1 MVPLPGHW
9 DDGGIN
15 RRLNAGL
22 DEEPFAA
29 EAGVPL
35 TSIRIE
41 DSERRP
47 PAGWAGPVAGDDHLR
62 SLADDVP
69 PEADP
74 RSTSQL
80 ETDPGRLTDGRR
92 HGRDQPRRLQ
102 DHEADP
108 GPPGERREPA
118 ESIGNTRGGLDARRE
133 IQDEEIHGP
142 AREQR
147 ARDRQTLVCVGRRED
162 HEPLW
167 SDAASDS
174 LHRIEGRREVH
185 PGHDRAG
192 SLGLRDESQGKRR
205 PAAREVASEREAH
218 PAWQATGPEDRVE
231 GREPGREDACRISL
245 RGLIRRI
252 VGGFDR
258 HHRERAHD
266 LADLARSSRSPLRP
280 EGRQGR
286 RDIRRK
292 CRHGPSIEHLFE

>member
-15 RRLNAGL
+15 GL

-35 TSIRIE
+35 PSIRIE
-41 DSERRP
+41 DSERRL

-74 RSTSQL
+74 RSPSQL
-80 ETDPGRLTDGRR
+80 ETDPGRLTDGSR
-92 HGRDQPRRLQ
+92 HIRDEARRLQ
-102 DHEADP
+102 DHETDP

-118 ESIGNTRGGLDARRE
+118 ESVGNTRRGLDARRE

-147 ARDRQTLVCVGRRED
+147 ARDRETLVRVAGRED
-162 HEPLW
+162 HEPLRP
-167 SDAASDS
+167 DAASDS
-174 LHRIEGRREVH
+174 LDGIEGRREVH

-192 SLGLRDESQGKRR
+192 CLGLRDESQGERR
-205 PAAREVASEREAH
+205 PAAREVAPEREAH
-218 PAWQATGPEDRVE
+218 PAWQAAGPEDRVE
-231 GREPGREDACRISL
+231 SREAGREETSDRGPAELTSVLGERVVIPAGGCRDL
-245 RGLIRRI
+245 RQRQS
-252 VGGFDR
+252 
-258 HHRERAHD
+258 ERSHD
-266 LADLARSSRSPLRP
+266 LSDPARRGRSPLRP

-286 RDIRRK
+286 RDIRR
-292 CRHGPSIEHLFE
+292 E